1 MAAILDTTAPIA
13 SATTLKEAL
22 MRAGA
27 AMTSA
32 KAGLMPADT
41 KVQVLALETLENGTE
56 RARVSGAGK
65 EGWLSLKFL
74 SALARTPG
82 PLTLT
87 RETTARGVSY
97 LRGFLG
103 TALDKNA
110 PLAIVVHGTGYN
122 AGVWIPA
129 LEEWHDLAT
138 ERGAGFEVA
147 ALEWT
152 GHGRSR
158 RCPGEGASET
168 RYDLATVGRDDV
180 LDVLD
185 ALRGPDAGRRAFA
198 VAHSIGAQ
206 LCFHAEQHRP
216 GAFAG
221 LCCFEPMV
229 YPAPPPA
236 PRDAKGPSPFI
247 KTTLKRRSAWPS
259 DADARAYF
267 KGTAFGKEWEP
278 KVLESYLDHGLIEHD
293 DGSVSLAMDPETEA
307 SVYLNSGAFGGP
319 AAWKRVDEI
328 ECEVHVAAGGAS
340 TMSTTFGPPSN
351 ARHVATMKKIAE
363 AVARGLEPPLPD
375 VSGKYD
381 GRLLVLDD
389 ANHNIIQEDAEWT
402 ATFVDASLARMSE
415 NLDS

>member
-41 KVQVLALETLENGTE
+41 KVEVLALETLENGTE
-56 RARVSGAGK
+56 RARVSGAGT

-74 SALARTPG
+74 SALTRTPG

-110 PLAIVVHGTGYN
+110 PLAVVVHGTGYN

-267 KGTAFGKEWEP
+267 NRRRRGSGTPSTRRPSPSP
-278 KVLESYLDHGLIEHD
+278 K
-293 DGSVSLAMDPETEA
+293 
-307 SVYLNSGAFGGP
+307 
-319 AAWKRVDEI
+319 
-328 ECEVHVAAGGAS
+328 CS
-340 TMSTTFGPPSN
+340 TW
-351 ARHVATMKKIAE
+351 A
-363 AVARGLEPPLPD
+363 
-375 VSGKYD
+375 
-381 GRLLVLDD
+381 
-389 ANHNIIQEDAEWT
+389 
-402 ATFVDASLARMSE
+402 
-415 NLDS
+415 

>member
-1 MAAILDTTAPIA
+1 MAAILDTTRPIA

-41 KVQVLALETLENGTE
+41 TVQVLALETLENGTE
-56 RARVSGAGK
+56 RAR
-65 EGWLSLKFL
+65 
-74 SALARTPG
+74 
-82 PLTLT
+82 
-87 RETTARGVSY
+87 
-97 LRGFLG
+97 
-103 TALDKNA
+103 
-110 PLAIVVHGTGYN
+110 
-122 AGVWIPA
+122 
-129 LEEWHDLAT
+129 EWHDLAT

-152 GHGRSR
+152 GHGGSR

-259 DADARAYF
+259 DADAGLLQR
-267 KGTAFGKEWEP
+267 
-278 KVLESYLDHGLIEHD
+278 HGVRQ
-293 DGSVSLAMDPETEA
+293 G
-307 SVYLNSGAFGGP
+307 
-319 AAWKRVDEI
+319 
-328 ECEVHVAAGGAS
+328 
-340 TMSTTFGPPSN
+340 
-351 ARHVATMKKIAE
+351 
-363 AVARGLEPPLPD
+363 
-375 VSGKYD
+375 
-381 GRLLVLDD
+381 
-389 ANHNIIQEDAEWT
+389 EDAEWT